1 MQRTFKSKTGTFTYI
16 LLLFTT
22 IALFYSMWIKSVILL
37 IIMLVINVLF
47 VPSFIHT
54 EYIFNNNI
62 LYVKSGYLPVIK
74 IKLDTISEIISHP
87 KITSLFT
94 TNLMKRYALS
104 GDQIILYY
112 KDNRKIVISPYDKE
126 GFINELIKHNSNVK
140 VI

>member
-1 MQRTFKSKTGTFTYI
+1 MDKIR
-16 LLLFTT
+16 
-22 IALFYSMWIKSVILL
+22 YSFDYYACNKC
-37 IIMLVINVLF
+37 IIRSF
-47 VPSFIHT
+47 FIHT